1 MSLALLL
8 KDEMYGFVRSK
19 IMALLLVGMPAVA
32 LLMYFLSPD
41 LGGMKLGAFTALT
54 ISSMAG
60 LLASTTLSVSI
71 INERTQGV
79 FDLYLVRPVRRS
91 HLVLAKYLAVILC
104 VIAAA
109 VIALLVANTY
119 DYALHGTF
127 DLSTLGEPM
136 LIIITMT
143 SLSCAVAVLVGTL
156 VRNVLLGVILTLYG
170 GNQLSAVVVLTSL
183 TSVLTTE
190 VSTLIGLAIAA
201 VVMGVAT
208 YLFVRKVSS

>member
-1 MSLALLL
+1 VSLPLLL
-8 KDEMYGFVRSK
+8 KDEMYGFFRSK
-19 IMALLLVGMPAVA
+19 VMAVLLIGMPVVA
-32 LLMYFLSPD
+32 MLMYLLSPD
-41 LGGMKLGAFTALT
+41 LGGMPLGAFTALT

-60 LLASTTLSVSI
+60 LLASTTLSVSL

-79 FDLYLVRPVRRS
+79 FDLYLVRPVKRS
-91 HLVLAKYLAVILC
+91 HLVLAKYLAVVIC

-109 VIALLVANTY
+109 VVALLLASTY
-119 DYALHGTF
+119 DWAAHGAF
-127 DLSTLGEPM
+127 DLNTLGEPM

-183 TSVLTTE
+183 ESILSTE
-190 VSTLIGLAIAA
+190 TSTLIGLAIAA
-201 VVMGVAT
+201 LVLAGAT
-208 YLFVRKVSS
+208 HLFVKKVSC